1 MLDDS
6 VDLVLALD
14 YIINLAEPHARRLN
28 KVDPYR
34 SCKSFIINKNRQILF
49 SAAEEKSDQN
59 NRPTNSSIVSV
70 CVRLNLDQNLSLELL
85 LVQGV
90 FIKLSVRHIYA
101 QKQSN
106 SEIMH
111 KMNVSLW
118 ENHIA
123 QTFIP

>member
-70 CVRLNLDQNLSLELL
+70 CVHFQFGPKSFFRAPPRPRCVHKIICPTHLCTETKQFGNYEQDERKPLEKKN
-85 LVQGV
+85 
-90 FIKLSVRHIYA
+90 I
-101 QKQSN
+101 
-106 SEIMH
+106 
-111 KMNVSLW
+111 
-118 ENHIA
+118 
-123 QTFIP
+123 